1 MTKADVYA
9 DIQQTF
15 GLVPEFFKN
24 IPESSLEQE
33 WSLMKT
39 IQLADGAIPQKYR
52 ELIGV
57 GIAAATHCRY
67 CIYFHSVAA
76 KLMGATDEEI
86 QAALQYAKT
95 TTGWSTYIN
104 GSQVDFETFK
114 SEMNQIADHIR
125 SQMAAS
131 A

>member
-52 ELIGV
+52 ELIGI

-67 CIYFHSVAA
+67 CVYFHSVAA

>member
-1 MTKADVYA
+1 MTKAEVYA

-15 GLVPEFFKN
+15 GLVPEFIKS

-33 WSLMKT
+33 WTLMKT

-52 ELIGV
+52 ELIGI
-57 GIAAATHCRY
+57 GIAAATHCRF

-104 GSQVDFETFK
+104 GMQIDFETFK
-114 SEMNQIADHIR
+114 AEMNQIADHIR
-125 SQMAAS
+125 NQMAAQ